1 MIGREGLTRAVLLE
15 IFGSHGASD
24 PVSYISTGNVGFGLS
39 DGDMP
44 AFTAAV
50 EGSIEAVLG
59 RHEPVY
65 VRDVRWLAG
74 RVAERPFDSAPFDD
88 PHERI
93 LSLAPAPPSKRPALP
108 FVSARGDFAVFRI
121 DDTEAYSVSRLVEG
135 TTRSPGG
142 VVERLFGRPV
152 TSRSWN
158 TIERVVGKE
167 LGR

>member
-1 MIGREGLTRAVLLE
+1 MIGREGLTRALLLE
-15 IFGSHGASD
+15 IFGSHGAED
-24 PVSYISTGNVGFGLS
+24 PVSYISTGNVGFGLLHTELT
-39 DGDMP
+39 

-50 EGSIEAVLG
+50 ERSIEAVLG
-59 RHEPVY
+59 RHEPIY
-65 VRDVRWLAG
+65 VRDVPWLAD

-93 LSLAPAPPSKRPALP
+93 VSLALAPSSERPELP
-108 FVSARGDFAVFRI
+108 LVSERGDFAVFRI

-142 VVERLFGRPV
+142 VVERLFGQRV

-158 TIERVVGKE
+158 TIERVVSSE